1 MSEKNINI
9 FFFIVL
15 GFFRPL
21 NPSFFFSFSKFTSYF
36 AFTDVCLNTNMNFTS
51 TATVSSGTLTHA
63 WDFDDASTSPAARR
77 EHGAVEMQG
86 AGYGCRG

>member
-15 GFFRPL
+15 GFLRPLFPL

-36 AFTDVCLNTNMNFTS
+36 AFTDVCASIIAVFLIIDSGDFGSLYASAVPPAEDITGTFLLN
-51 TATVSSGTLTHA
+51 VGSGGRVDILL
-63 WDFDDASTSPAARR
+63 
-77 EHGAVEMQG
+77 V
-86 AGYGCRG
+86 